1 MSGRCRVAETTGAL
15 QDVTMAAAVRDPDGT
30 EWRVRRRWWPYSDT
44 LDGDDF
50 FLLDWFAVALVLPFL
65 LAWPFWLLAKLFGVR
80 WSIIVEREGAE
91 THRELVRW
99 WGASEARIAALAQ
112 GIQQGA
118 RSGCFQI

>member
-1 MSGRCRVAETTGAL
+1 
-15 QDVTMAAAVRDPDGT
+15 MAAAVRDSDGT

-50 FLLDWFAVALVLPFL
+50 FLLDWLAVALVLPFL